1 MTVHTLHWFIIL
13 LTWSLVN
20 NDEQLATI
28 WVFLTLPLTTFKSF
42 YLVSSCVTMKCSQLC
57 VHVHACTH
65 TYFILLDFA
74 NLDLFLMSFTHFG
87 KSLLITSS
95 NIFSASFFFPFSR
108 TSVTCILDCL
118 ILSYRSFKITFCPF
132 HLDIFY
138 FPTFKFTAVFFFFF
152 PLVSSLLISAILF
165 ISRFLH

>member
-1 MTVHTLHWFIIL
+1 MTVYTLHWFIIL
-13 LTWSLVN
+13 LPWSLID

-28 WVFLTLPLTTFKSF
+28 WVFFTLPLTTFKSF

-57 VHVHACTH
+57 VRVHACTR

-87 KSLLITSS
+87 KSLLIMSS
-95 NIFSASFFFPFSR
+95 NNFSASFFFPFYR
-108 TSVTCILDCL
+108 TSVTYILDCL
-118 ILSYRSFKITFCPF
+118 ILSYKSFKITCCPF
-132 HLDIFY
+132 DLDIFC
-138 FPTFKFTAVFFFFF
+138 FPTFKFTVVFF
-152 PLVSSLLISAILF
+152 PSVSNLLISAILF